1 MFHRCEAS
9 ASAQSRLACAQR
21 GGTPECMVSLRFIVC
36 VCSAVPMAVTSLCS
50 VLLGLL
56 GMKLVDVPMFFTLRR
71 LVTPTIILYEYT
83 ALGKIPQ
90 RDVLLAIGVSTL
102 GTMIAAAPTLSADM
116 LAYLVVIATNFFTAA
131 NMAFQKKYR
140 DETSASVL
148 TTVLIN
154 SLLTLP
160 VTGTLALL
168 TGEVTNLVHFE
179 YVTHA
184 GFWLS
189 FVAAATMGLILT
201 FAAMLNTT
209 YNSPIAT
216 SVTGN
221 VKDIATSLVGWILFP
236 GFKSSV
242 PAVAGILL
250 SFLGAFMYSY
260 ANLVRSLA
268 VASGS
273 KDTAGQVLHAEATA
287 HKLNSSAVAAALDSS
302 RLTTSPA
309 GHASSTVPLQMP
321 RFEKMHAH
329 SKLV

>member
-1 MFHRCEAS
+1 
-9 ASAQSRLACAQR
+9 
-21 GGTPECMVSLRFIVC
+21 
-36 VCSAVPMAVTSLCS
+36 MAVTSLSS

-83 ALGKIPQ
+83 ALGKAPQ
-90 RDVLLAIGVSTL
+90 QDVLRAIGVSTL
-102 GTMIAAAPTLSADM
+102 GTIIAAAPTLSADM
-116 LAYLVVIATNFFTAA
+116 MAYLVVIVTNLFTAA

-140 DETSASVL
+140 EETNASVL

-160 VTGTLALL
+160 VTAILALL
-168 TGEVTNLVHFE
+168 TGELTSLVHFE

-242 PAVAGILL
+242 PAVMGIAL

-268 VASGS
+268 TASGS
-273 KDTAGQVLHAEATA
+273 KDAAPHSSYAQVAV
-287 HKLNSSAVAAALDSS
+287 HKLNSSAAAAMLDST
-302 RLTTSPA
+302 RLMTSPDN
-309 GHASSTVPLQMP
+309 HSSPTVSLQLP
-321 RFEKMHAH
+321 RFEKAHAH